1 MLYVVAHRQCSRA
14 GIPPVPIEG
23 CVMTQNGIRTLWAE
37 GKPALDG
44 WLWIGNR
51 FSAANVAAQGDDCG
65 TRGLPHPCCNG

>member
-1 MLYVVAHRQCSRA
+1 
-14 GIPPVPIEG
+14 
-23 CVMTQNGIRTLWAE
+23 MTQNGIRTLWAE